1 MCKARRRCYRQLRR
15 AFLYHP
21 TPSRLLIQLCDCI
34 AFGFSLPRLLDLASL
49 LCRSWDTN
57 YSIANGGKWAFSDST
72 DHSKYVV
79 PLEQGFWDWLLSKSK
94 AWGLATYEQDWL
106 YNEFNNVVS
115 KNG

>member
-1 MCKARRRCYRQLRR
+1 M
-15 AFLYHP
+15 H
-21 TPSRLLIQLCDCI
+21 
-34 AFGFSLPRLLDLASL
+34 
-49 LCRSWDTN
+49 RSWDTN

-115 KNG
+115 IKARMGTSTLRSLPLALNAQRGTRTVLWWC